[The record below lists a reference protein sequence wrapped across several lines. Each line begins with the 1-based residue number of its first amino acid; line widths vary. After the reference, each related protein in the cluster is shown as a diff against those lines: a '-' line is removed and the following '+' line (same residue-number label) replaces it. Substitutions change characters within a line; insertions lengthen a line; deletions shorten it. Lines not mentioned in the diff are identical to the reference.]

1 MIREKIIFAGG
12 CHIIGHPV
20 GSEYAFPKL
29 AAQELEREGIPCE
42 IYCVPHVPLHR
53 PEMVVSACREFR
65 PDTLVLQPGNYEV
78 TKDLRGYLMSLV
90 RAGSERGKSSAPA
103 DVRPVGRFHFLVE
116 ARVKQIVDCALR
128 HPLVD
133 FQLLDSKMEQFLA
146 AVAHCGPER
155 VLVMSSTPCADP
167 TQYYYRDKA
176 RPIIEAAAERHG
188 CEFLDILRLAPK
200 TLRGGLGRD
209 QFFADPAHLGIA
221 GQRFLGRMLA
231 EHIRKVNLH
240 AKVAL

>member
-1 MIREKIIFAGG
+1 MIREKILFAGG
-12 CHIIGHPV
+12 CHVAGHPV
-20 GSEYAFPKL
+20 GSEYAFPRL

-42 IYCVPHVPLHR
+42 ISCVPHVPLHR

-78 TKDLRGYLMSLV
+78 TKNLRSYLMSPL
-90 RAGSERGKSSAPA
+90 RGRKEKRKSSASA
-103 DVRPVGRFHFLVE
+103 GVHPVGRFRFLVE
-116 ARVKQIVDCALR
+116 ARVKQIVDCVLW

-133 FQLLDSKMEQFLA
+133 FQLLGSKMEQFLA
-146 AVAHCGPER
+146 AVAHCGPEK

-167 TQYYYRDKA
+167 TQYYYRDRA

-200 TLRGGLGRD
+200 ALRGGLGRD
-209 QFFADPAHLGIA
+209 QFFADSVHLGVA
-221 GQRFLGRMLA
+221 GQRVLGRMVA
-231 EHIRKVNLH
+231 EHLRKVNLH
-240 AKVAL
+240 AKVAV